1 MGVEFGVRG
10 KFSLDKCCEFWY
22 DYFGG
27 DFVKKTMWYL
37 DSCAS
42 TKPLYNA
49 ETYRT
54 ETNWL
59 NPNAGYAVREKKMIA
74 ECEQTIK
81 KAIGGEK
88 GHVFFGGVA
97 SQLMENFFNWIYNKC
112 PDYDI
117 YTNITDHDSLYRFEM
132 KRGYFSQNVIYTTT
146 PVNNIVGLITRNEAV
161 IKKQRKYGNFIFCD
175 ATAMA
180 GHVKIENADELYDA
194 VAVSGHK
201 FNAPKAGFLWVS
213 DRLYRDAYMYDF
225 KIHGTP
231 DQFEIKALTD
241 AFVWANTLKIQR
253 NENAWKE
260 LEQYLYDK
268 LSENNIDFSY
278 VIENEPKTPAIT
290 AIILNG
296 INSDSLQQFAAS
308 RNVFIGIGHSACD
321 AESDYRILVDGY
333 GLTEKQARETVRI
346 SFDWNTDAEDI
357 DKFVE
362 CVVDYKKRFVR

>member
-1 MGVEFGVRG
+1 M
-10 KFSLDKCCEFWY
+10 
-22 DYFGG
+22 
-27 DFVKKTMWYL
+27 KKTMWYL

-42 TKPLYNA
+42 TKPLYNV

-59 NPNAGYAVREKKMIA
+59 NPNAGYSVREKKMIS

-97 SQLMENFFNWIYNKC
+97 SQLMENFFNWIRAVRPECN
-112 PDYDI
+112 I
-117 YTNITDHDSLYRFEM
+117 YANCTDHDSLYRFKSNKFNFQE
-132 KRGYFSQNVIYTTT
+132 KTVWTTT
-146 PVNNIVGLITRNEAV
+146 PTNNITGEFLQNKDDLMNTINA
-161 IKKQRKYGNFIFCD
+161 GDFIFCD

-194 VAVSGHK
+194 VVTSSHK
-201 FNAPKAGFLWVS
+201 YGGPKAGFLWVS
-213 DRLYRDAYMYDF
+213 DRLYEYANMKDF

-241 AFVWANTLKIQR
+241 AFVWANTLKIER
-253 NENAWKE
+253 NKNAWKE

-290 AIILNG
+290 AITLNG

-308 RNVFIGIGHSACD
+308 RNVFIGVGHSACD
-321 AESDYRILVDGY
+321 AESNYRVLVEGY

-357 DKFVE
+357 NKFIE
-362 CVVDYKKRFVR
+362 CVVEYKKKFKD

>member
-1 MGVEFGVRG
+1 M
-10 KFSLDKCCEFWY
+10 
-22 DYFGG
+22 
-27 DFVKKTMWYL
+27 KKTMWYL

-59 NPNAGYAVREKKMIA
+59 NPNAGYSVREKKMIS

-97 SQLMENFFNWIYNKC
+97 SQLMENFFNWLYIEC
-112 PDYDI
+112 PNFNVL
-117 YTNITDHDSLYRFEM
+117 TNITDHDSLYRFGAT
-132 KRGYFSQNVIYTTT
+132 RGFYALKTIRTVT
-146 PVNNIVGLITRNEAV
+146 PINNITGLSHGTQMA
-161 IKKQRKYGNFIFCD
+161 KFRKENGDYIFCD

-194 VAVSGHK
+194 VVVSGHK

-213 DRLYRDAYMYDF
+213 DELYREANMYDF

-231 DQFEIKALTD
+231 DQFEIRALTD
-241 AFVWANTLKIQR
+241 AFVWANKLKIQR
-253 NENAWKE
+253 NERAWKE

-268 LSENNIDFSY
+268 LNENGVDFSY
-278 VIENEPKTPAIT
+278 VMKNAPKTPAIT

-296 INSDSLQQFAAS
+296 INSDSLQQFCSS
-308 RNVFIGIGHSACD
+308 RNVFIGVGHSACD
-321 AESDYRILVDGY
+321 AESDYRVLVDGY

-362 CVVDYKKRFVR
+362 CVVEYKQRFNV

>member
-1 MGVEFGVRG
+1 M
-10 KFSLDKCCEFWY
+10 
-22 DYFGG
+22 
-27 DFVKKTMWYL
+27 KKTMYYL
-37 DSCAS
+37 DAAAS
-42 TKPLYNA
+42 TKPLYKA

-59 NPNAGYAVREKKMIA
+59 NPNAGYSVREKKMIA

-81 KAIGGEK
+81 KTIGGEK

-97 SQLMENFFNWIYNKC
+97 SQLMENFFNWFSLWRPSC
-112 PDYDI
+112 
-117 YTNITDHDSLYRFEM
+117 NISVDDRSHDSLYRFRM
-132 KRGYFSQNVIYTTT
+132 ARNYCSDKTMWCIT
-146 PVNNIVGLITRNEAV
+146 PINNITGLSHGTQMA
-161 IKKQRKYGNFIFCD
+161 KFRKENGDYIFCD

-194 VAVSGHK
+194 VVVSGHK

-213 DRLYRDAYMYDF
+213 DRLYKYANMEGF

-241 AFVWANTLKIQR
+241 AFVWANKLKIQR
-253 NENAWKE
+253 NERAWKE

-268 LSENNIDFSY
+268 LNENGVDFSY
-278 VIENEPKTPAIT
+278 VMKNAPKTPAIT

-296 INSDSLQQFAAS
+296 INSDSLQQFCSS
-308 RNVFIGIGHSACD
+308 RNVFIGVGHSACS
-321 AESDYRILVDGY
+321 AESDYRVLVDGY

-346 SFDWNTDAEDI
+346 SFDWNTDPEDI

-362 CVVDYKKRFVR
+362 CVVDYKKRFGL